1 MLINLEYSRAF
12 EKEADLNSINLMQ
25 KENIDAN
32 GMLSL
37 LKIMREIEPKRLSNN
52 ELNDHP
58 NTIERIEY
66 IEELI
71 EKIENN
77 SVTNYELETLFEEI
91 KNNSKK

>member
-1 MLINLEYSRAF
+1 
-12 EKEADLNSINLMQ
+12 MQ

-32 GMLSL
+32 GMLAL
-37 LKIMREIEPKRLSNN
+37 LKIMREIEPKRISSSELS
-52 ELNDHP
+52 DHP

-66 IEELI
+66 IEEAI

-91 KNNSKK
+91 KNNSGK